1 MNIVIVG
8 GVAGGMSAATRARRM
23 NEHASITVIEK
34 GGFISF
40 ANCGLPYYLGG
51 TITDESKLLITTPD
65 AVRSRFR
72 IDVRVRHEVTRIDRS
87 KRTVEVLDH
96 DSGKSSTLPYDKLIL
111 ATGAIPIIPPIDNVR
126 AKNVFVLRS
135 VEDTQAI
142 WNHLTILKPTR
153 IAIIGGGFIGLEMAE
168 QMKHRG
174 LDVTLVEKNAHVL
187 PPLDSEM
194 AEMLDEEL
202 VRKGVKVF
210 TGNGLKALEGA
221 PDRVNAVILDDGT
234 RVETDLVVM
243 SIGVRPNVGLA
254 KEAGIDLGNS
264 GAVRVDAHGR
274 TNDPAIYA
282 VGDMTEIVHGVTKQP
297 VRIPLAGPANRHGRL
312 AGEHAATGESA
323 RFPAA
328 MGTAIVKVFD
338 LAAGI
343 TGLSE
348 KAARAEGF
356 EIDTAYVIVNNHVG
370 YYPGATPVHLKL
382 VYEKAS
388 GRVLGA
394 QALGKD
400 GVDKRLDVIA
410 TTLHF
415 GGTVHDLTELDLA
428 YSPQYGAAK
437 DPVHMAGFV
446 ATNQQRGI
454 GPSVRATDLTG
465 ELKLDVRSPGE
476 FASGS
481 IPGAINIPLDDLRE
495 RLADVDP
502 DREIV
507 TFCKVG
513 QRGYVA
519 QRILQQR
526 GYSKVRNLKGGLTI
540 AARQTP

>member
-23 NEHASITVIEK
+23 NEHANITVLER

-72 IDVRVRHEVTRIDRS
+72 IDVRVKHEVTRIDRKS
-87 KRTVEVLDH
+87 KIVEVVDH
-96 DSGKSSTLPYDKLIL
+96 VSGKSITFPYDRLIL
-111 ATGAIPIIPPIDNVR
+111 ATGAIPIMPPIDNVR

-135 VEDTQAI
+135 IEDTQAI
-142 WNHLTILKPTR
+142 WNQLTNLKPAR

-174 LDVTLVEKNAHVL
+174 LDVTLIEKNAHVL
-187 PPLDSEM
+187 PPLDSEI
-194 AEMLDEEL
+194 AAMLDDEL
-202 VRKGVKVF
+202 KRQGVRVF
-210 TGNGLKALEGA
+210 AGNGLKGLEGS
-221 PDRVNAVILDDGT
+221 PDRVDAVVLDDGT
-234 RVETDLVVM
+234 RVKTDLVIM

-254 KEAGIDLGNS
+254 KEAGLDLGAS
-264 GAVRVDAHGR
+264 GGVKVDAHGR

-282 VGDMTEIVHGVTKQP
+282 VGDMVEIVHGVTKQP

-323 RFPAA
+323 GFPAA

-348 KAARAEGF
+348 KVARAEGF

-370 YYPGATPVHLKL
+370 YYPGATPVHLKV

-394 QALGKD
+394 QAVGKD

-428 YSPQYGAAK
+428 YSPQFGAAK

-454 GPSVRATDLTG
+454 GPSIRATDLAG
-465 ELKLDVRSPGE
+465 ELKLDVRSAGE
-476 FASGS
+476 FAGGS
-481 IPGAINIPLDDLRE
+481 ITGAVNIPLDDLRE
-495 RLADVDP
+495 RLAEVDP
-502 DREIV
+502 NREIV

-526 GYSKVRNLKGGLTI
+526 GYAKVRNLKGGLTI
-540 AARQTP
+540 ASNETP